1 MPDFNPTE
9 EQQVAINYDHN
20 MVITACPGS
29 GKTTVVVEKIR
40 RVLPELEPYQGV
52 IGITFTVKAS
62 EELKKRCKKNAF
74 DAKQSFFGTIDSFCL
89 KEIIFPFIS
98 HLWGRAAESDVKPV
112 LKMSDAEE
120 AEFAGWDWGAE
131 DFQNY
136 EPVLQQ
142 WYHSGRIPMSAAGAL
157 AHHILSHS
165 TACAR
170 YITARYTTVFIDEYQ
185 DSSLPQHE
193 LFLKL
198 VSLGLTGIAVGDED
212 QAIYGFRK
220 GNKEFIR
227 QLIDGN
233 DFETFCIRENHRCH
247 PSISNYA
254 RRVIRSDCILTPA
267 EEIRVYRANRRG
279 TIINLA
285 ADISASIENLKGKFG
300 VTNNS
305 DIAILV
311 RAKRSLRKVAEGM
324 TVRHR
329 VYEDD
334 PLSDI
339 GGEYANLCI
348 ELLHYRF
355 DKQLT
360 AESILLENLIALP
373 SRDQSAILRR
383 FIKNVRSC
391 AVENLRVAIHS
402 VVEKMLPDP
411 IPHRVAEALKVVL
424 GNPELLAKFHPL
436 NQDEI
441 QIMTL
446 HKAKGL
452 EFDVVFHL
460 DLYEWSFPVQRRRS
474 SWNSPAVYSDLEE
487 DKNLHYVGITRAR
500 KVCYL
505 LTSQKR
511 FNARDEETN
520 GSPSEFFRLPGLEG
534 LYLCSGQVKPD
545 TKI

>member
-9 EQQVAINYDHN
+9 EQQAAIDYDHN

-40 RVLPELEPYQGV
+40 RVLPEIEPYQGV

-98 HLWGRAAESDVKPV
+98 HLWGRAECDVKPV
-112 LKMSDAEE
+112 LKMSDAEK
-120 AEFAGWDWGAE
+120 AEFADWNWGTE
-131 DFQNY
+131 HFQNY

-142 WYHSGRIPMSAAGAL
+142 WYHSGRIPMAASGAL
-157 AHHILSHS
+157 ACHILSHS

-170 YITARYTTVFIDEYQ
+170 YIKTRYTTVFIDEYQ

-212 QAIYGFRK
+212 QAIYGFRN

-227 QLIDGN
+227 QLINGD
-233 DFETFCIRENHRCH
+233 DFETFYIRENHRCH

-254 RRVIRSDCILTPA
+254 RRVIRSDCELPPV
-267 EEIRVYRANRRG
+267 EEIRVYRASRG
-279 TIINLA
+279 GTVINLA
-285 ADISASIENLKGKFG
+285 GSISTSIESLKDRFD
-300 VTNNS
+300 VAHNS

-339 GGEYANLCI
+339 GGEYADLCI

-360 AESILLENLIALP
+360 AERILLENLIALP
-373 SRDQSAILRR
+373 SRDQSAVLRR
-383 FIKNVRSC
+383 LIKNVGSC
-391 AVENLRVAIHS
+391 TVENLRVAIHS
-402 VVEKMLPDP
+402 VVEKMLPAP
-411 IPHRVAEALKVVL
+411 IPHRVAEALEVVL
-424 GNPELLAKFHPL
+424 GNPELHEKFHPL

-452 EFDVVFHL
+452 EFDIVFHL
-460 DLYEWSFPVQRRRS
+460 DLYEWAFPVKYPQNG
-474 SWNSPAVYSDLEE
+474 WDSPAVYSNLEE

-500 KVCYL
+500 KACYL

-511 FNARDEETN
+511 FNSRDQETR
-520 GSPSEFFRLPGLEG
+520 GKPSEFFSLPSLEG
-534 LYLCSGQVKPD
+534 LYEQK
-545 TKI
+545 

>member
-9 EQQVAINYDHN
+9 EQQAAIDYDHN

-29 GKTTVVVEKIR
+29 GKTAVIVEKIR
-40 RVLPELEPYQGV
+40 RVLPELEPFQGV

-89 KEIIFPFIS
+89 KEIIFPFIR
-98 HLWGRAAESDVKPV
+98 HLWGRAAESEVKPV

-120 AEFAGWDWGAE
+120 AEFAGWDWGSE
-131 DFQNY
+131 HFQNY

-142 WYHSGRIPMSAAGAL
+142 WYHSGRIPMDAAGAL
-157 AHHILSHS
+157 ACHILSHS

-212 QAIYGFRK
+212 QAIYSFRK

-227 QLIDGN
+227 QLINGD
-233 DFETFCIRENHRCH
+233 DFETFYILENHRCH

-254 RRVIRSDCILTPA
+254 RRVISSDCELAPV
-267 EEIRVYRANRRG
+267 EEIRVYRASRG
-279 TIINLA
+279 GTVINLA
-285 ADISASIENLKGKFG
+285 GSISTSIESLKGRFD
-300 VTNNS
+300 VDHNS

-329 VYEDD
+329 VYEND

-339 GGEYANLCI
+339 GGEYAKLCI
-348 ELLHYRF
+348 NLLHYRF

-360 AESILLENLIALP
+360 AEGVISENLMEVSSKAK
-373 SRDQSAILRR
+373 STSLRQL
-383 FIKNVRSC
+383 IKNVRSC
-391 AVENLRVAIHS
+391 EDEDLCSAIHS
-402 VVEKMLPDP
+402 VTTEMLPVP
-411 IPHRVAEALKVVL
+411 VSRAVADSLEVVL
-424 GNPELLAKFHPL
+424 SNPELLAKFYPV
-436 NQDEI
+436 NKDEV

-460 DLYEWSFPVQRRRS
+460 DLYEWSFPLKRPQDG
-474 SWNSPAVYSDLEE
+474 WNTPAVYVDLEE

-500 KVCYL
+500 KACYL
-505 LTSQKR
+505 LTSLQR
-511 FNARDEETN
+511 FNSRDEVKG
-520 GSPSEFFRLPGLEG
+520 GSPSEFFDLPGLEG
-534 LYLCSGQVKPD
+534 LYEQK
-545 TKI
+545 

>member
-1 MPDFNPTE
+1 MMNDLTFTE
-9 EQQVAINYDHN
+9 EQLEAIEHDGN

-40 RVLPELEPYQGV
+40 RIVPELKPYQGV

-74 DAKQSFFGTIDSFCL
+74 DTRQSFFGTIDSFCL
-89 KEIIFPFIS
+89 KEIIFPFAS
-98 HLWGRAAESDVKPV
+98 HLWGRAECEVKPV
-112 LKMSDAEE
+112 LKMSDEE
-120 AEFAGWDWGAE
+120 KADFGGWDWATE
-131 DFQNY
+131 HFQDY
-136 EPVLQQ
+136 ENILKQ
-142 WYHSGRIPMSAAGAL
+142 WYHSGKIPMAATGAL
-157 AHHILSHS
+157 ACHILDHS
-165 TACAR
+165 PACTR
-170 YITARYTTVFIDEYQ
+170 YITARYKTVFIDEYQ
-185 DSSLPQHE
+185 DSSQPQHE

-212 QAIYGFRK
+212 QAIYGFRD

-227 QLIDGN
+227 QLINGD
-233 DFETFCIRENHRCH
+233 DFETFYISENHRCH

-254 RRVIRSDCILTPA
+254 RRVISSDCELAPV
-267 EEIRVYRANRRG
+267 EEIRVYRARRG
-279 TIINLA
+279 GTVINLA
-285 ADISASIENLKGKFG
+285 GSISTLIESLKGRFD
-300 VTNNS
+300 VDHNS

-339 GGEYANLCI
+339 GGEYAGLCI

-360 AESILLENLIALP
+360 AESILLENLIAPP

-383 FIKNVRSC
+383 LIKNVRSC
-391 AVENLRVAIHS
+391 EVENLRVAIHS

-452 EFDVVFHL
+452 EFDIVFHL
-460 DLYEWSFPVQRRRS
+460 DLYEWSFPVQRPRS

-500 KVCYL
+500 KACYL
-505 LTSQKR
+505 LTSLQR
-511 FNARDEETN
+511 FNSRDEVKG
-520 GSPSEFFRLPGLEG
+520 GSPSEFFDLPGLEG
-534 LYLCSGQVKPD
+534 LYEQIS
-545 TKI
+545 IS

>member
-1 MPDFNPTE
+1 MPGFNPTE
-9 EQQVAINYDHN
+9 EQQAAIDYDQN

-40 RVLPELEPYQGV
+40 RILPRLESYQGV

-89 KEIIFPFIS
+89 KEIIFPFLS
-98 HLWGRAAESDVKPV
+98 QLWGRAESEVKPV
-112 LKMSDAEE
+112 LKMSDDEKA
-120 AEFAGWDWGAE
+120 AFADWDWGAE
-131 DFQNY
+131 NFQDY

-142 WYHSGRIPMSAAGAL
+142 WYHSGRIPMAAAGAL
-157 AHHILSHS
+157 ACHILSHS
-165 TACAR
+165 AACAR

-198 VSLGLTGIAVGDED
+198 VSLGITGIAVGDED
-212 QAIYGFRK
+212 QAIYGFRN

-227 QLIDGN
+227 QLTNGN
-233 DFETFCIRENHRCH
+233 DFETFYILENHRCH

-254 RRVIRSDCILTPA
+254 RRVIRSDCALTPA
-267 EEIRVYRANRRG
+267 EEVRVYRAKRRG
-279 TIINLA
+279 SIINLA
-285 ADISASIENLKGKFG
+285 ADISASIEKLKNRFG
-300 VTNNS
+300 VFNNS

-334 PLSDI
+334 PLSNI
-339 GGEYANLCI
+339 GGEHAGLCI

-360 AESILLENLIALP
+360 AESILLKNLITLP
-373 SRDQSAILRR
+373 SRDQSTVLRQL
-383 FIKNVRSC
+383 IKNVRSC
-391 AVENLRVAIHS
+391 EVENLQTAIHS
-402 VVEKMLPDP
+402 VMVEMLPDP
-411 IPHRVAEALKVVL
+411 IPPRVGEVLEVVL

-436 NQDEI
+436 NQDEV
-441 QIMTL
+441 QVMTL

-452 EFDVVFHL
+452 EFDIVFHL
-460 DLYEWSFPVQRRRS
+460 DLYEWSFPLRIPQKD
-474 SWNSPAVYSDLEE
+474 WNAPTVYVDWDE
-487 DKNLHYVGITRAR
+487 DKNLHHVGITRAR
-500 KVCYL
+500 KACYL
-505 LTSQKR
+505 LTSQQR
-511 FNARDEETN
+511 FNAKDEVKRGN
-520 GSPSEFFRLPGLEG
+520 PSEFFALPGLEG
-534 LYLCSGQVKPD
+534 LYEQK
-545 TKI
+545 